1 MKDLLYYLVSNLVK
15 DKQSIQIEEAKD
27 KDVYILTIIANDA
40 DYGKIIGKNGR
51 VIHSIRTLM
60 KIYGM
65 NHNKKIIVKVGK

>member
-60 KIYGM
+60 KIYGI
-65 NHNKKIIVKVGK
+65 NN